1 MKTVEM
7 RVSTWQLCP
16 IHAMVLVSWISEKL
30 NDFYD
35 QNRNGKSSAVRP
47 DCNEIDLVALQEAH
61 TPLPHCMRKGQGDYL
76 GKCKLQKF
84 QVQKLLQNNLAAVM
98 NSLSLLTSRCCAS
111 NPSGQID
118 LSNLFIKFKKEGKS
132 TQTKEEWVRKTCHTR
147 SKKLFLHLAPNI
159 QVEQNP
165 IRRHHIII
173 ILTFQCHPS
182 AKYWPLEHW

>member
-61 TPLPHCMRKGQGDYL
+61 TPLPHCMRKGQEDHL

-111 NPSGQID
+111 NWSGQID
-118 LSNLFIKFKKEGKS
+118 LLNLRMKEKVHKQRRNEWGKPV
-132 TQTKEEWVRKTCHTR
+132 THGAR
-147 SKKLFLHLAPNI
+147 SYFCIWH
-159 QVEQNP
+159 P
-165 IRRHHIII
+165 IFRSSRILSEDII
-173 ILTFQCHPS
+173 S
-182 AKYWPLEHW
+182 S